1 MQRRPNVFDVG
12 PALYKCYT
20 NVLCSLGFPIRD
32 QAVVTFKVSLFC
44 ILISNATHDLDLSAV
59 VAIYIHLFVF
69 DLAYL
74 MLKFFQVGYELFT
87 PFRYMNNGT
96 IIIRMPFSNSHSPVF

>member
-20 NVLCSLGFPIRD
+20 NVLCLLGFPIRD

-44 ILISNATHDLDLSAV
+44 ILISDATHDLDLSAV
-59 VAIYIHLFVF
+59 VAIFYSIFIFLC
-69 DLAYL
+69 L
-74 MLKFFQVGYELFT
+74 
-87 PFRYMNNGT
+87 
-96 IIIRMPFSNSHSPVF
+96 I